1 MRNIQKI
8 IESRGH
14 KLDGSEAFFA
24 ISIKNK
30 PYMRL
35 AIEGIGCSPDGR
47 QLVSVAHY
55 YEQEGD
61 LMRDPEM
68 VFVLDVETHRLP
80 RTWHPVSFQQDG
92 GMPLYQEAIVF
103 DGSRVLTRLNLSRQL
118 KSFARTWN
126 KNLGEQGFVKAALRG
141 CDDCFSTDRLCSLH
155 PNDPANVKI
164 TKERVLEHLAEEE
177 PAIAALFDPPELS

>member
-14 KLDGSEAFFA
+14 KLDGSGAFFA

-55 YEQEGD
+55 YEQNGD

-68 VFVLDVETHRLP
+68 TFMVDKEPATLKRPDPKGRL
-80 RTWHPVSFQQDG
+80 RWVPVTFQQDG
-92 GMPLYQEAIVF
+92 GIPLYQEAIIF
-103 DGSRVLTRLNLSRQL
+103 DGSRVLVRPKLFRSL
-118 KSFARTWN
+118 KSFAYTWN
-126 KNLGEQGFVKAALRG
+126 RNIGGQGFVEAAALAVEKAEQPG
-141 CDDCFSTDRLCSLH
+141 
-155 PNDPANVKI
+155 
-164 TKERVLEHLAEEE
+164 LEAV
-177 PAIAALFDPPELS
+177 S

>member
-55 YEQEGD
+55 YEQGGD

-68 VFVLDVETHRLP
+68 TFLVALEGWLP
-80 RTWHPVSFQQDG
+80 VTFQQDG
-92 GMPLYQEAIVF
+92 GMPLYQEAIIF
-103 DGSRVLTRLNLSRQL
+103 DGSRVLTRPKLFRQL

-126 KNLGEQGFVKAALRG
+126 KNIGEQGFVEAAEQAK
-141 CDDCFSTDRLCSLH
+141 D
-155 PNDPANVKI
+155 
-164 TKERVLEHLAEEE
+164 LEGVGSWAGS
-177 PAIAALFDPPELS
+177 AVS